1 MSSYQF
7 VQYETRDRIAFI
19 TINRPDR
26 LNALGNAVA
35 GELTDAFF
43 QYREDDD
50 SWVAIVTGAGDRAF
64 SAGHDLKD
72 SVEMDK
78 ANPGVVHKT
87 NAPLLYETMLE
98 TFKPLIAA
106 VHGHC
111 LGSGAEVAL
120 CCDIRIAADNT
131 RYAFPEAS
139 RGLGA
144 RLSSVMLSR
153 RLPHAIANEMLFT
166 AEPYDLQELKRYG
179 LINQIV
185 PREQLMEAAVEM
197 AQRVM
202 KCAPLSLRRIK
213 ENSYKGAGLTIR
225 DAMLLNVGPDVYAS
239 EDRAEGARAFV
250 EKRPPVWKGR

>member
-1 MSSYQF
+1 MSSYRF

-26 LNALGNAVA
+26 LNALGNAVSA
-35 GELTDAFF
+35 ELADAFLE
-43 QYREDDD
+43 YREDDD
-50 SWVAIVTGAGDRAF
+50 SWAAVITGAGDRAF

-72 SVEMDK
+72 SAEMDK

-98 TFKPLIAA
+98 TFKPIIAA

-153 RLPHAIANEMLFT
+153 HLPHAIANEMLFT
-166 AEPYDLQELKRYG
+166 AEPYDLHELKRYG

-185 PREQLMEAAVEM
+185 PKERLMDAAVEM
-197 AQRVM
+197 AQRIM
-202 KCAPLSLRRIK
+202 KCAPLSVRRIK

-225 DAMLLNVGPDVYAS
+225 DAMHLNAGPDVYNS
-239 EDRAEGARAFV
+239 EDRVEGARAFV
-250 EKRPPVWKGR
+250 EKRPPIWKGR

>member
-1 MSSYQF
+1 M
-7 VQYETRDRIAFI
+7 
-19 TINRPDR
+19 
-26 LNALGNAVA
+26 
-35 GELTDAFF
+35 
-43 QYREDDD
+43 
-50 SWVAIVTGAGDRAF
+50 
-64 SAGHDLKD
+64 
-72 SVEMDK
+72 
-78 ANPGVVHKT
+78 
-87 NAPLLYETMLE
+87 
-98 TFKPLIAA
+98 
-106 VHGHC
+106 
-111 LGSGAEVAL
+111 AL

-250 EKRPPVWKGR
+250 EKAASRLEGSLMPEQALQDLVVIDLTQGFGGPYATAFFADWALM